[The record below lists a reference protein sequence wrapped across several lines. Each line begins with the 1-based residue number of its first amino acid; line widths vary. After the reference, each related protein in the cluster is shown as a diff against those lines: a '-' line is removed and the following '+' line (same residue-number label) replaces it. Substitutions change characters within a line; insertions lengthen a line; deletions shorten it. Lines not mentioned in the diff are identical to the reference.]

1 MAKYRDKKFNGFD
14 PIEITQLVRGRIFT
28 FLDIFMTHIYDSQ
41 QVNVTSCMNQVVD
54 LIYEFLDFTVEYL
67 VYFKKHLYLL
77 EYLEKNPELYLIDE
91 KCAFMS
97 CYYEILFTLKRIF
110 GRDERVNSFYKVL

>member
-1 MAKYRDKKFNGFD
+1 
-14 PIEITQLVRGRIFT
+14 
-28 FLDIFMTHIYDSQ
+28 MTHIYDSQ